1 MAKIGR
7 LGIGLLLGILA
18 AAVLFPVCFAV
29 TGAITS
35 QWELEEYLAP
45 VLGGGS
51 GMAKWRLLPLAP
63 TLRSLVELLLDSPQ
77 FFAMF
82 WNSIKITACILAGQA
97 LFGVPAAWGIARY
110 AFPGRRLVLTLCA
123 VLMLMPF
130 QVLMFPEYLV
140 LDGLKLLDT
149 HWAVIL
155 PAVFS
160 TYPVFLM
167 YRFFESIP
175 EAVLEAA
182 RIDGAG
188 HVQTFLKMGLP
199 LGMPG
204 IMSSMMLNFL
214 DSWNMIEQPMTFLKT
229 RSLWPLS
236 LFLPEIGLADA
247 GVGFAAAGMML
258 VPALLLFFSGQDY
271 LEQGIAAAAVKE

>member
-82 WNSIKITACILAGQA
+82 WNSIKSRPVSWLVRHCLGC
-97 LFGVPAAWGIARY
+97 RR
-110 AFPGRRLVLTLCA
+110 PG
-123 VLMLMPF
+123 
-130 QVLMFPEYLV
+130 E
-140 LDGLKLLDT
+140 
-149 HWAVIL
+149 L
-155 PAVFS
+155 P
-160 TYPVFLM
+160 
-167 YRFFESIP
+167 
-175 EAVLEAA
+175 
-182 RIDGAG
+182 G
-188 HVQTFLKMGLP
+188 
-199 LGMPG
+199 
-204 IMSSMMLNFL
+204 
-214 DSWNMIEQPMTFLKT
+214 T
-229 RSLWPLS
+229 RSR
-236 LFLPEIGLADA
+236 A
-247 GVGFAAAGMML
+247 GGWC
-258 VPALLLFFSGQDY
+258 
-271 LEQGIAAAAVKE
+271 